1 MNESTLILSDNAALY
16 IILYKLKPKRSI
28 VTRLNS
34 HSLLNFELLFYFQY
48 ALGLLRSWRPEE
60 RQEAVQ
66 WLNTMTNSQ
75 NWLWVIKVWKHMQEA
90 VTHRELSFQKLLSKW
105 ATLGDV
111 YRIYFPL
118 NSWVQGEN
126 ASFKMP
132 SYYLQNK
139 DYFFLFFKF

>member
-1 MNESTLILSDNAALY
+1 
-16 IILYKLKPKRSI
+16 
-28 VTRLNS
+28 
-34 HSLLNFELLFYFQY
+34 
-48 ALGLLRSWRPEE
+48 
-60 RQEAVQ
+60 
-66 WLNTMTNSQ
+66 
-75 NWLWVIKVWKHMQEA
+75 MQEA